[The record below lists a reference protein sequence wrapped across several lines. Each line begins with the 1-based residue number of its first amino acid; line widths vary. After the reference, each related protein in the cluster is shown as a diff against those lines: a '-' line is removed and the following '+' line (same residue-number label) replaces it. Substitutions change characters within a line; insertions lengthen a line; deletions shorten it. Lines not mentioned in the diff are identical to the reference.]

1 MRMGIRKA
9 RAKRCLAKIDQSGRS
24 GDRQIASH
32 INNFVA
38 LHNEHT
44 VLHETV
50 RLTVEQSRS
59 FQCDYF
65 VSGARRQ
72 RQQESCNYTTRDF
85 HTVRLEAT
93 REPGKRR
100 GVNMKLCYGFRS
112 FAVLSASPCCASG
125 RFGSSANACLKATMA
140 RSW

>member
-1 MRMGIRKA
+1 MRMGIHKP
-9 RAKRCLAKIDQSGRS
+9 RAKRYLAKIDQSGRS
-24 GDRQIASH
+24 GDLRITSY
-32 INNFVA
+32 INNLVA
-38 LHNEHT
+38 LHDDHS
-44 VLHETV
+44 VLHKGV

-65 VSGARRQ
+65 VSGTRRQ

-85 HTVRLEAT
+85 HALRLEAT

-112 FAVLSASPCCASG
+112 FAVLSASPCCAS
-125 RFGSSANACLKATMA
+125 
-140 RSW
+140 